1 MCRSTGLRAVV
12 AAVLAV
18 FASSA
23 GLAVSAASA
32 TADGTL
38 PWYPLGTRDR
48 GRELDV
54 AVDGCA
60 VRAGRPVAIARRE
73 SVTVRVPGNL
83 YGRSCGDVQFWTVLG
98 VRVPGG
104 ISGRRVLGARSWR
117 SFPEL
122 FAPRGCLDHPMPGL
136 AGLSPGD
143 ARRLVAG
150 RLNFFG
156 RRVIHVR
163 TTLVRRRG
171 VSRPV
176 VRGQDPAPGAC
187 RKRIRTVRL
196 EVAVPGGRPRGRFI
210 ATEPQ
215 AGGQGL
221 EPR

>member
-18 FASSA
+18 FLSSA
-23 GLAVSAASA
+23 GVEAGAGAA
-32 TADGTL
+32 GTL

-48 GRELDV
+48 GRELV
-54 AVDGCA
+54 VEVDGCA
-60 VRAGRPVAIARRE
+60 VRTGRPVVIARRE

-83 YGRSCGDVQFWTVLG
+83 YGRSCGDIQFTVLVG

-117 SFPEL
+117 GFPEP
-122 FAPRGCLDHPMPGL
+122 FAPQGCVDYPMPAL

-156 RRVIHVR
+156 HRAIRVR
-163 TTLVRRRG
+163 TTVARRRG

-187 RKRIRTVRL
+187 RTRIRTVRL
-196 EVAVPGGRPRGRFI
+196 QVAVPRG
-210 ATEPQ
+210 
-215 AGGQGL
+215 
-221 EPR
+221 